1 DLEQDIAGLLRK
13 YNKNVILTVN
23 KVDNPQRLIQANEF
37 YGMGFQNVCFI
48 SAISGSGTGEL
59 LEEMIKFIDAPAA
72 PLNDGLPRF
81 AILGQP
87 NVGKSSLVNMLVGE
101 ERNIVT
107 DIAGTTRDSLHSH
120 YKLFQKEFI
129 IIDTAGIRKK
139 AKVNEDLEFYSV
151 IRAVKSLDEADV
163 CILLI
168 DAQTSVEKQDLAI
181 LSMAEKKRKGV
192 VFAIN
197 KWDLVKKETNTMKQ
211 MEEDIRRKIAPFRD
225 VPIVFTSVKEKQRV
239 FKVVEVALEVHDNR
253 KRVVDDKEL
262 TEKMMK
268 SIEQFPHPS
277 VRGQFLQIKKITQV
291 PASSPTFIFEVN
303 FPNDVR
309 DSYRQFLDNKL
320 RSHFNFT
327 GVPLNIFFRKK

>member
-59 LEEMIKFIDAPAA
+59 LEEIIKFIDAPAA
-72 PLNDGLPRF
+72 PSTDGLPRL

-163 CILLI
+163 CILMI

-192 VFAIN
+192 VLAIN

-211 MEEDIRRKIAPFRD
+211 MEEDIRRKVAPFKD
-225 VPIVFTSVKEKQRV
+225 VPVVFTSVKEKQRV
-239 FKVVEVALEVHDNR
+239 FKVVELALQVHDNR
-253 KRVVDDKEL
+253 KRVVDEKEL
-262 TEKMMK
+262 NEKMLK

-320 RSHFNFT
+320 RAHFNFT

>member
-1 DLEQDIAGLLRK
+1 MLRK
-13 YNKNVILTVN
+13 YDKRVILTVN

-59 LEEMIKFIDAPAA
+59 LEEIIKFIDAPAA
-72 PLNDGLPRF
+72 PSTDGLPRL

-120 YKLFQKEFI
+120 YKHFQKEFI

-163 CILLI
+163 CILMI

-192 VFAIN
+192 VLAIN

-211 MEEDIRRKIAPFRD
+211 MEEDIRRKVAPFKD
-225 VPIVFTSVKEKQRV
+225 VPVVFTSVKEKQRV
-239 FKVVEVALEVHDNR
+239 FKVVELALQVHDNR
-253 KRVVDDKEL
+253 KRVVDEKEL
-262 TEKMMK
+262 NEKMLK

-320 RSHFNFT
+320 RAHFNFT